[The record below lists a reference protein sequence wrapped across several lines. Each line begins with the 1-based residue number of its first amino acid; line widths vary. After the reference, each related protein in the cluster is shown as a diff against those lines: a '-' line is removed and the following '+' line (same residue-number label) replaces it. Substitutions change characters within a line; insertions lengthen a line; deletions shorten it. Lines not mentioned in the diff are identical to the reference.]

1 MAVLVEDLEHQAWC
15 YESEL
20 GRELIVETSGVS
32 YGSRRVFDKVQDVTG
47 MTLGQLGTRYQ
58 TMVPSFKLLTG

>member
-20 GRELIVETSGVS
+20 GRELIVETSGVC
-32 YGSRRVFDKVQDVTG
+32 
-47 MTLGQLGTRYQ
+47 
-58 TMVPSFKLLTG
+58 